1 MKRFRITECGLRN
14 GPAVLLSMALALAL
28 LAAPLPS
35 DGQPPAKVFRIG
47 WLGDGPNPTSENKTP
62 QNCPIKGFPNWQTAV
77 EGLRERGYIQGQNL
91 IIECRWTEGRPER
104 APASRWNS

>member
-1 MKRFRITECGLRN
+1 M
-14 GPAVLLSMALALAL
+14 LLSMALALAL

-35 DGQPPAKVFRIG
+35 EGQQSAKVFRIG
-47 WLGDGPNPTSENKTP
+47 WLGDDLNPTSENKTP

-91 IIECRWTEGRPER
+91 IIECRWTGG
-104 APASRWNS
+104 AAGASPGSRGGTRKSQG